1 MICFVNL
8 QIGEKSVFT
17 KELEVALANKRLVSL

>member
-1 MICFVNL
+1 MFLIL

-17 KELEVALANKRLVSL
+17 KELEVALADKRSESLIV